1 MYESFYGLAERPFDL
16 TPNPRFLYITP
27 RQREALANL
36 RYGLTTPRGLTLLL
50 GEAGAGKTTL
60 LQATLAELAATQ
72 HQVVIISN
80 PTLTRNEFYQ
90 HLAQAFQLSASAAES
105 KTHFL
110 FELRRELV
118 EREKMGRCTAVVL
131 DEAQSAPY
139 HLLEEVRLLGNLET
153 PTTKLLNVVLSGQP
167 ELAERLNEPSLR
179 QLKQRVSL
187 RCELGPFDLRNTAS
201 YIAGRLKIAGG
212 NAAEVFTQKAVIEIF
227 EFSRGLPRTINV
239 IADNALIG
247 GFAAQVKPVTAAIVQ
262 EVCADFDIRQPA
274 ESNGNGNGHQP
285 DVPVGAE
292 MAVSGGA
299 EESVLRPA
307 QTDGSAPLFNTFTRK
322 RRFDFFS

>member
-1 MYESFYGLAERPFDL
+1 MYEAFYGLAERPFDL

-36 RYGLTTPRGLTLLL
+36 RFGLTTPRGLTLLL

-60 LQATLAELAATQ
+60 LQAMLAELASTS
-72 HQVVIISN
+72 HQVVLISN
-80 PTLTRNEFYQ
+80 PTLTRHEFYQ
-90 HLAQAFQLSASAAES
+90 HLAQSFQLSESAAES

-118 EREKMGRCTAVVL
+118 EREKTGRCTAIVL

-139 HLLEEVRLLGNLET
+139 HLLEEIRLLGNLET

-167 ELAERLNEPSLR
+167 ELAERLNDPTLR

-201 YIAGRLKIAGG
+201 YIAGRLRIAGG

-227 EFSRGLPRTINV
+227 EFSHGLPRTINV
-239 IADNALIG
+239 IADNSLIG

-262 EVCADFDIRQPA
+262 EVCADFDIRQPG
-274 ESNGNGNGHQP
+274 ESNGNGDRP
-285 DVPVGAE
+285 PVPVPAE
-292 MAVSGGA
+292 VAVSGGVA
-299 EESVLRPA
+299 DPSSRPA
-307 QTDGSAPLFNTFTRK
+307 QGDGSAPLFNTFSRK
-322 RRFDFFS
+322 RRFEFFS

>member
-1 MYESFYGLAERPFDL
+1 MYEAFYGLAERPFDL
-16 TPNPRFLYITP
+16 TPNPRFLYVTP
-27 RQREALANL
+27 RQKEALANL
-36 RYGLTTPRGLTLLL
+36 RFGLTTARGLTLFL

-60 LQATLAELAATQ
+60 LQAMLAELASTP
-72 HQVVIISN
+72 HQVVLISN

-90 HLAQAFQLSASAAES
+90 HLAQSFQLSASAAES

-118 EREKMGRCTAVVL
+118 ERSKIGCCTSIIL

-139 HLLEEVRLLGNLET
+139 HLLEEIRLLGNLET
-153 PTTKLLNVVLSGQP
+153 ETTKLLNVVLSGQP

-187 RCELGPFDLRNTAS
+187 RCELGSFDLRNTAS
-201 YIAGRLKIAGG
+201 YIAGRLRIAGG
-212 NAAEVFTQKAVIEIF
+212 NAADVFTQKAVIEIY

-239 IADNALIG
+239 IADNSLIG
-247 GFAAQVKPVTAAIVQ
+247 GFATQVRPVTSEIVR

-285 DVPVGAE
+285 PISVGAE
-292 MAVSGGA
+292 VGGSGQV
-299 EESVLRPA
+299 EESSSPPGQA
-307 QTDGSAPLFNTFTRK
+307 DGSAPFFNAFTRK
-322 RRFDFFS
+322 RRFEFFS